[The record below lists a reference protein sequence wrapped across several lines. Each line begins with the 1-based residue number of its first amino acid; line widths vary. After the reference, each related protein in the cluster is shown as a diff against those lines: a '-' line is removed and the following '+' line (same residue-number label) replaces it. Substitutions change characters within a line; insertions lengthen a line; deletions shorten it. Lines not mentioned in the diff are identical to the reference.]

1 MAEPNTEKL
10 SPAKAAAR
18 RVGTDLNSKW
28 HIDRVLG
35 VGGMG
40 AVFAVTHKNNGT
52 RAAIKVLHSEY
63 ARAEDVR
70 ERFLREGRIANRVDH
85 PARVAVVDDGVS
97 DEAEPFLVMEL
108 LEGMTLSELFKRGG
122 GRIALEKLFGIFD
135 TVLDLLAKCH
145 DIEVVHRDIKPAN
158 IFLTKQGAVKVLDF
172 GVARM
177 REPEAG
183 VEATRAGIAL
193 GTASFIAPEQAL
205 GVDKLDGR
213 ADVFSVG
220 ACLYTGIVGERLHA
234 AKTEAEEFVLAA
246 TQSAPSVARKVPD
259 VVPEVAAFVDKALA
273 YDRALRFQSA
283 REMRTQLLKL
293 QAALK
298 SGNLKAARKAATG
311 VVVKGSDSIDEGPD
325 LSDVELRQQT
335 DALTSVFK
343 HLGNAMSWVRQ
354 YGLGHPQT
362 QRALALGYQEI
373 CAALASNPHSVR
385 WDVMTGAFLFE
396 GEPVW
401 APDRVPFDR
410 IPHQLFADGIRKVQ
424 FKPGITEAELR
435 DFLAILLRDVS
446 TLFGTEDDSL
456 TALWDRRFEHIA
468 YLAVDSFAEGD
479 NLEPDRMMD
488 WQDIAS
494 RTLESAR
501 IDKDFDIQSNEEQ
514 ALELNL
520 AARLKDAGEAASQL
534 ALDPA
539 TKATLGAQLGL
550 TQERWLEAFLDAFVP
565 ALLDA
570 KRRGDVALIER
581 ALKEWVDDQ
590 MSLFAAESVFELHGK
605 LTAALRVHLD
615 ERDAH
620 QVELETARVMFPIEV
635 LRSVMSDISQ
645 ERRVGF
651 AGPRAPGAKKDLV
664 LGLGRALEL
673 LSSDAVFSLAC
684 ECLDSARSEELREV
698 IEPYLRRWAPGKEGQ
713 LATTLARSG
722 AELGRFIVALMMEL
736 GTREAIQG
744 IESAY
749 SNPNVEVRLTAMA
762 ALGESAGDRAREE
775 IGALLDGPDVAMRLR
790 TLELVGHLNVVA
802 AGPILGR
809 RIQSDGYNDLSVEE
823 RRRWLETV
831 SALKASRGEALAIDL
846 LSKRRILSNDASE
859 QTRVIAAEHLAQC
872 DSAEAMEAL
881 QTAVKQ
887 RWGTSGA
894 VREAA
899 TRAISTI
906 EARHSSKGKRPEH
919 RPEGKQ

>member
-1 MAEPNTEKL
+1 MAEPTTEKL
-10 SPAKAAAR
+10 SPSKAAAR

-40 AVFAVTHKNNGT
+40 AVFAVTHRNNGT

-97 DEAEPFLVMEL
+97 DLEEPFLVMEL

-122 GRIALEKLFGIFD
+122 GRMALDKLLGIFD

-213 ADVFSVG
+213 ADLFSVG

-234 AKTEAEEFVLAA
+234 AKTEAEEFILAA

-273 YDRALRFQSA
+273 YDRVHRFQSA
-283 REMRTQLLKL
+283 RDMRTQLLKL
-293 QAALK
+293 QAAVK
-298 SGNLKAARKAATG
+298 SGTLKAARKATG
-311 VVVKGSDSIDEGPD
+311 VVVKGSDAIDEGPD
-325 LSDVELRQQT
+325 LSDAELRQQT
-335 DALTSVFK
+335 DALTSIFK

-362 QRALALGYQEI
+362 QKALAQGYQEI
-373 CAALASNPHSVR
+373 SAALASNPHSVR
-385 WDVMTGAFLFE
+385 WDVMSGAFLFE
-396 GEPVW
+396 SEPVW

-424 FKPGITEAELR
+424 FKPGISEAELR
-435 DFLAILLRDVS
+435 DFLAIMLRDVS

-456 TALWDRRFEHIA
+456 TALWDRRFEHIG

-494 RTLESAR
+494 RTLENAR
-501 IDKDFDIQSNEEQ
+501 IDKDFDVQSTEEQ
-514 ALELNL
+514 AIELNL

-570 KRRGDVALIER
+570 KRRGDAALIDR

-615 ERDAH
+615 VRDAH

-651 AGPRAPGAKKDLV
+651 AGPRAAGSKKDLV

-673 LSSDAVFSLAC
+673 LASDAVFSLAC

-698 IEPYLRRWAPGKEGQ
+698 IEPYLRRWAAGKEGQ

-722 AELGRFIVALMMEL
+722 AELGRFIVSILMEL
-736 GTREAIQG
+736 GTKEALSG

-749 SNPNVEVRLTAMA
+749 SNPNVEVRLTAMS
-762 ALGESAGDRAREE
+762 ALGEAAGDRAREE
-775 IGALLDGPDVAMRLR
+775 IAALLDGPDVAMRLR
-790 TLELVGHLNVVA
+790 TLELVGNLNVVA

-823 RRRWLETV
+823 RKRWLETV
-831 SALKASRGEALAIDL
+831 TALKASRGEALAIDL

-872 DSAEAMEAL
+872 ESPEAIEAL

-887 RWGTSGA
+887 RWGTSAA

-899 TRAISTI
+899 TRSIAAI
-906 EARHSSKGKRPEH
+906 EARQSAKSKRPEQ
-919 RPEGKQ
+919 RSEGKS